1 MSGTALERAASLAC
15 WRGPVTPEP
24 LAGGMTNTNF
34 VVADKT
40 EKFFVRIGH
49 DIPLHGVMRFNE
61 LAASKAAA
69 ACGISPDLVHHEA
82 GALVFRFIDG
92 RTLVEADFA
101 GADVLERALALVR
114 RVHVE
119 MPTHLRG
126 PSLMFW
132 VFQICRD
139 YIATARDGASRMTA
153 DLARLAKINRELEQA
168 VGPIEPVFAHND
180 LLAGNF
186 IDDGARLWLIDWDYA
201 GWNGALF
208 DLANLASDN
217 QLTGDQETWLLGA
230 YYGAAADADLQRRF
244 AAMKCA
250 SLLRETLWSV
260 VSEIHSAID
269 YDFAAYTAEHLA
281 RFERAYAAF
290 RALP

>member
-1 MSGTALERAASLAC
+1 MTALERAAGLAC

-24 LAGGMTNTNF
+24 IAGGITNTNF
-34 VVADKT
+34 VVAEGT
-40 EKFFVRIGH
+40 MKFFVRIGQ
-49 DIPLHGVMRFNE
+49 DIPLHGVLRFNE
-61 LAASKAAA
+61 LAASQAAA

-92 RTLVEADFA
+92 RTLGEADFA
-101 GADVLERALALVR
+101 GAEVLERALALVR
-114 RVHVE
+114 RVHTE

-139 YIATARDGASRMTA
+139 YIATALDGASRMTA

-208 DLANLASDN
+208 DLANLASNN
-217 QLTGDQETWLLGA
+217 QLTGDQEAWLLDA
-230 YYGAAADADLQRRF
+230 YYGTAADADLGRRF

-250 SLLRETLWSV
+250 SLLRETLWSA
-260 VSEIHSAID
+260 VSEIHSPID
-269 YDFAAYTAEHLA
+269 FDFAAYTTENLA